1 MESPNSILVAISDQA
16 LLEEVRRVAAAAN
29 RAIDAYGFGD
39 GSRDHVLILDAE
51 AAARCGKSAE
61 FAVVV
66 CAGEPGL
73 AEWRAAARMGADHVV
88 GLPDDSAALLRL
100 IANQTYR
107 PSVYGSIIVVSG
119 VRGGAGASVF
129 AAALALSAAA
139 SENSTIL
146 VDGDPQ
152 SAGLDLLLGI
162 EGFPGVRWSGLVVED
177 GRISA
182 PVLRAALPHS
192 GDRLAVLSGDRRSG
206 APGSID
212 AFADIATECAT
223 DGDVVVCD
231 LSKRS
236 PSEIARVSS
245 LADLTVLLVPAELRA
260 VSAARPLVSAL
271 VSTGRVGA
279 VIRGPAPG
287 GLRVAD
293 IAPEIGIPIWASMRP
308 QPRLDLHLERHGL
321 RVGRR
326 SPLAVAAAK
335 VLDIAFGSAEAVAG

>member
-1 MESPNSILVAISDQA
+1 MEPPNSILVAVSDQA
-16 LLEEVRRVAAAAN
+16 LLEEVRRVAAAAD
-29 RAIDAYGFGD
+29 RTVETYRD
-39 GSRDHVLILDAE
+39 GGVGAGHVLILDVD
-51 AAARCGKSAE
+51 AAARCGKSAG

-73 AEWRAAARMGADHVV
+73 AEWRAAARLGADHVV
-88 GLPDDSAALLRL
+88 GLPEGSDALLRL
-100 IANQTYR
+100 IAKQTNR
-107 PSVYGSIIVVSG
+107 PSIYGSIIAVGG

-129 AAALALSAAA
+129 ASAMALSAAA
-139 SENSTIL
+139 SKNSTVL
-146 VDGDPQ
+146 LDGDRQ

-162 EGFPGVRWSGLVVED
+162 EGFPGVRWSGLIVED

-182 PVLRAALPHS
+182 PALRAALPHS
-192 GDRLAVLSGDRRSG
+192 GDHLAVLSGDRQAG
-206 APGSID
+206 APEAID
-212 AFADIATECAT
+212 VLAGIATECAT

-236 PSEIARVSS
+236 FSDIARISS

-260 VSAARPLVSAL
+260 VSAARPLISVLA
-271 VSTGRVGA
+271 STGRLGA
-279 VIRGPAPG
+279 VVRGPAPG

-326 SPLAVAAAK
+326 SPLAIAAAK
-335 VLDIAFGSAEAVAG
+335 VLEIAFGSAEAVAG